1 MSIAVIKSG
10 TTGAKISD
18 GYITIYRTEVAAV
31 RRAQRAR
38 QVRRA
43 LRVRGAAG
51 AGATHG
57 TRGR

>member
-31 RRAQRAR
+31 RRA
-38 QVRRA
+38 RRA